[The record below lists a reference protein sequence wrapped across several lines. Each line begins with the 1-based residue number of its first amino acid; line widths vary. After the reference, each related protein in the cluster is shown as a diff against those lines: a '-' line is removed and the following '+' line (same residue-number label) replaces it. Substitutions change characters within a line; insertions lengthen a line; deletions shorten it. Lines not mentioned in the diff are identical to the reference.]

1 MSSQLSKLL
10 FNFTSLVNIVT
21 SKLTLFLQNHIHI
34 FLLFCLGP
42 PKGRKQD
49 ALISEERKV
58 KEMYKTVFHKACEL
72 GREQELFGITKDEKQ
87 LYDTSELLVYNNFLV
102 FCSKS
107 SLLYTICDIIVMIVF
122 H

>member
-1 MSSQLSKLL
+1 MSSQLSKHL

-21 SKLTLFLQNHIHI
+21 SKLTLFLKNHIHI

-42 PKGRKQD
+42 PKGNKQD
-49 ALISEERKV
+49 ALISKERKV

-87 LYDTSELLVYNNFLV
+87 LYDTTEQYHRAMDETKLLGDNAKHSPEDFFV
-102 FCSKS
+102 
-107 SLLYTICDIIVMIVF
+107 SL
-122 H
+122 